1 MVFNFTIRGGPC
13 LNAHSHI
20 TLSSSDITCYVG
32 ADKHENEFLIKYGW
46 PGDIWFHVDSLSSAH
61 VYFRVYNTEAVPVT
75 GIPIDDLP
83 ADSIYDMMQI
93 VKNNSISGCKLA
105 STRIVYTPHSNLKK
119 TFQMESGTVTYHD
132 TSLCR
137 YGRCDKDKNRVRELE
152 KTKTER
158 LNVDFFEEMKANE
171 RRIVA
176 RKKLEKEQRRDEAA
190 DAKESSMDRQHE
202 DKLGLY
208 DPIRDDIRAGK
219 IKASRM
225 GDDDSGVDRGLAA
238 LEGLSFATTSY
249 SNPTAR
255 NAAGNLIADTTNT
268 VKADG
273 PVWVDEEESRAL
285 EKSENVRFLRA
296 RGYDYVDAVDDL
308 NVSKSPIVELKT
320 LWHST
325 GLSLPPSASDSI
337 TAEAAEARQEE
348 KEVLMAIFGEDDSV
362 SLSDDE
368 TGFDAIFPITS
379 YEPPSRYGSPPPLL
393 LEVYVDD
400 SIAPLYPYEP
410 PVLALV
416 GGGIPETLLKELTN
430 RLRVEVFERCKEE
443 PGLPQIFNVLTFV
456 GEEVEKIIEEE
467 TVELDV
473 KRKKRLEEEKAE
485 AERKRKAE
493 ADERKMEEQTLPSE
507 STLFKNDAERRAYA
521 NEVISK
527 VSLKVSDNEKKQ
539 GAERYN
545 TGVSDESLIK
555 DLFG

>member
-13 LNAHSHI
+13 LNANSHI

-61 VYFRVYNTEAVPVT
+61 VYFRVYTTEVAPVT

-83 ADSIYDMMQI
+83 VDSVYDMMQI
-93 VKNNSISGCKLA
+93 VKHNSISGCKLA

-119 TFQMESGTVTYHD
+119 TFEMDSGTVTYHD
-132 TSLCR
+132 TKLCR
-137 YGRCDKDKNRVRELE
+137 YKHCDKDRNRVRELE

-171 RRIVA
+171 KRIVA
-176 RKKLEKEQRRDEAA
+176 RKKLEKEQRRNEAG
-190 DAKESSMDRQHE
+190 DAKESSMDQQHM

-219 IKASRM
+219 KKASQM
-225 GDDDSGVDRGLAA
+225 GDDDSGMDRGLAA
-238 LEGLSFATTSY
+238 LDGLSFAPTNTSC
-249 SNPTAR
+249 SNQNPTAI
-255 NAAGNLIADTTNT
+255 AGTTNT
-268 VKADG
+268 IKAGG
-273 PVWVDEEESRAL
+273 PVWVDEAERRSL
-285 EKSENVRFLRA
+285 ERSYNVRFLRA
-296 RGYDYVDAVDDL
+296 RGYDYVDAMDDP
-308 NVSKSPIVELKT
+308 NISKSPIVELKN
-320 LWHST
+320 LWYSDT
-325 GLSLPPSASDSI
+325 SVSPPCSPSDSI
-337 TAEAAEARQEE
+337 TAEAAEARLEE
-348 KEVLMAIFGEDDSV
+348 KEVLMAILEKDIFGE
-362 SLSDDE
+362 DDE
-368 TGFDAIFPITS
+368 TGFDAIVPITS

-416 GGGIPETLLKELTN
+416 GGGMPETLLKELTN
-430 RLRVEVFERCKEE
+430 RLRVKVFECCKED
-443 PGLPQIFNVLTFV
+443 PGEPQIFSLLSFI
-456 GEEVEKIIEEE
+456 GEEVEKIIEQE

-493 ADERKMEEQTLPSE
+493 ADERKMDQASE
-507 STLFKNDAERRAYA
+507 STLYKNDAERRAYA
-521 NEVISK
+521 KEVISK

-539 GAERYN
+539 EVKPVKRYN
-545 TGVSDESLIK
+545 NGVSDEALVK
-555 DLFG
+555 DMFG